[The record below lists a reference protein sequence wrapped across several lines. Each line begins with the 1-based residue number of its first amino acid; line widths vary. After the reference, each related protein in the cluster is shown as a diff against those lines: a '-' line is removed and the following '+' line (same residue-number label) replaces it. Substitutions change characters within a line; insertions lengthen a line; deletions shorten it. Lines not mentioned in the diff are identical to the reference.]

1 MRKAIMKGTQLQY
14 SYFKTRSSGNFNTHK
29 LQRIFCGR
37 LYKAEKKKY
46 FNNLDLNK
54 ITHNKVFW
62 KTLKPL
68 LSDKGMNTTRIFL
81 INDNKMI
88 AKDKSFKY
96 LINVF

>member
-1 MRKAIMKGTQLQY
+1 METLILT
-14 SYFKTRSSGNFNTHK
+14 SYREFFAADYIKQK
-29 LQRIFCGR
+29 
-37 LYKAEKKKY
+37 EKKY

-68 LSDKGMNTTRIFL
+68 LSDKGINTTRIFL

-96 LINVF
+96 LIYVF